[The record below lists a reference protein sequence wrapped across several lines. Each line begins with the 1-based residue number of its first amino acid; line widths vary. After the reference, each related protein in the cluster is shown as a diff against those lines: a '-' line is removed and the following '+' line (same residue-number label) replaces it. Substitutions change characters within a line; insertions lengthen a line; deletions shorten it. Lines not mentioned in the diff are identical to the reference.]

1 MPFAFQLVFFIFP
14 IFFLLLFGWK
24 KLRLTWVS
32 IPICLILGTVI
43 YWNELLYYEARPFIL
58 FFFVI
63 LAVVMLILSLL
74 IIKFRK

>member
-24 KLRLTWVS
+24 KPRLTWVS
-32 IPICLILGTVI
+32 VPICLILGTVI
-43 YWNELLYYEARPFIL
+43 YWSELLYYEARPFIL
-58 FFFVI
+58 FFFAI

-74 IIKFRK
+74 IMKFRK